1 MMSETETIVRR
12 ILRVLA
18 ELVVGLYVVADGLVA
33 PLFRPV
39 MRFLSSLGLIRR
51 IERWIVSLPPYVIL
65 VLLVV
70 PFGIAELTKVYAV
83 FLMGTGHFKTGFT
96 IFVGA
101 YVVSVLVCERTFHA
115 GKPQLMTI
123 GWFATL
129 FNWLIAVKE
138 HILAWFRTT
147 EVWRLAAEFKQKARI
162 AVQRARL
169 SLAGFFSGK
178 AGWLF
183 RR

>member
-1 MMSETETIVRR
+1 MSENETMVRR
-12 ILRVLA
+12 VLRVLA
-18 ELVVGLYVVADGLVA
+18 EVVVGIYVIVDGLIA
-33 PLFRPV
+33 PLFRPI
-39 MRFLSSLGLIRR
+39 MRFLSSLALIRR

-65 VLLVV
+65 VLLVL
-70 PFGIAELTKVYAV
+70 PFAIAELTKVYAV

-101 YVVSVLVCERTFHA
+101 YIVTILGCERILHA

-123 GWFATL
+123 GWFAVLYT
-129 FNWLIAVKE
+129 WIIAFKDR
-138 HILAWFRTT
+138 ILDWFRATA
-147 EVWRLAAEFKQKARI
+147 VWRLAVDLKQKARL
-162 AVQRARL
+162 AARRAK
-169 SLAGFFSGK
+169 LALTGFFSGK

>member
-1 MMSETETIVRR
+1 
-12 ILRVLA
+12 
-18 ELVVGLYVVADGLVA
+18 
-33 PLFRPV
+33 
-39 MRFLSSLGLIRR
+39 MRFLSSLELIRR

-70 PFGIAELTKVYAV
+70 PFAIAELAKAYAV

-101 YVVSVLVCERTFHA
+101 YIVSILVCERTFHA

-123 GWFATL
+123 GWFAAL
-129 FNWLIAVKE
+129 FNWVMAFKE
-138 HILAWFRTT
+138 RILAWFRTT
-147 EVWRLAAEFKQKARI
+147 EAWRLAAEFKQKARI
-162 AVQRARL
+162 TIQRARL
-169 SLAGFFSGK
+169 SLTGFFSGK

>member
-1 MMSETETIVRR
+1 MSESKTIVRR

-18 ELVVGLYVVADGLVA
+18 EIVVGVYVILDGLIA
-33 PLFRPV
+33 PLFRPI
-39 MRFLSSLGLIRR
+39 MRFLSTLELVRR

-65 VLLVV
+65 VVLVV

-101 YVVSVLVCERTFHA
+101 YVATVLVCERILHA
-115 GKPQLMTI
+115 GKPQLMKI
-123 GWFATL
+123 GWFAVVYT
-129 FNWLIAVKE
+129 WIIAFKDR
-138 HILAWFRTT
+138 ILAWFRATAA
-147 EVWRLAAEFKQKARI
+147 WRLAVDLKQKARI
-162 AVQRARL
+162 AVQRAKLAL
-169 SLAGFFSGK
+169 SGFFSGK
-178 AGWLF
+178 AGGRL